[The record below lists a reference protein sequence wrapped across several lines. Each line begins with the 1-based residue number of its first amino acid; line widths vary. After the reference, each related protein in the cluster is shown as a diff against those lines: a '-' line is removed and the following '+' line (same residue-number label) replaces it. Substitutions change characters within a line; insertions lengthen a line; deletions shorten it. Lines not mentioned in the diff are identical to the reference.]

1 MYLDVA
7 RKDNILSLLAISVEL
22 ENKEMESTI

>member
-7 RKDNILSLLAISVEL
+7 LKDNIFTLLAISVEL